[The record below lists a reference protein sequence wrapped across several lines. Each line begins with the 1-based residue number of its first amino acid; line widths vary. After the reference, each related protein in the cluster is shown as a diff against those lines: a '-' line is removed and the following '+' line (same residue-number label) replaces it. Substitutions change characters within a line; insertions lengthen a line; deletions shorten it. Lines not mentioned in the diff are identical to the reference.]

1 MKKLFFWRKEK
12 KKKEI
17 VNEIADKVVNIS
29 DISNISDEEWENLY
43 KTNYDVFWDLT
54 VKEYDP
60 SKLPDEI
67 GSLRDGS
74 MLYGEDAKEAY
85 LYRLRSVVEY
95 NEWTI
100 SNRPEV
106 IDNNWNI
113 LKKLKKELQE
123 RNPSE
128 KVYMLDVIISY
139 EIKYI
144 QY

>member
-1 MKKLFFWRKEK
+1 MRKLFFWRKEK

-17 VNEIADKVVNIS
+17 VNEIDDKVV
-29 DISNISDEEWENLY
+29 NISDEEWENLY

-67 GSLRDGS
+67 GSLRGGS
-74 MLYGEDAKEAY
+74 MLYGEDAKKAY
-85 LYRLRSVVEY
+85 LYSLRSVVEY

-100 SNRPEV
+100 SNCPED
-106 IDNNWNI
+106 IDNYWNT
-113 LKKLKKELQE
+113 LKELKKELQE

-139 EIKYI
+139 QIKYI
-144 QY
+144 KY